1 VNSAQGAA
9 LRFNLP
15 GNAVKVN
22 DVSVTQADI
31 AASNGVIHVIDQVLL
46 PPAAEATGNLAE
58 VLTAQGFTTLV
69 DLVVKAG
76 LADTVSNSGPFTVF
90 APTNEAFAALDPAL
104 VNSLVANPEELKK
117 VLLYHVVPGNVPSSA
132 LSDNLSVDS
141 AQGPA
146 LRFNLPGN
154 AVKVNDVSVTQA
166 DIAASNG
173 VIHVIDQ
180 VLLPPAEP
188 TTGNLA
194 EVLTAQGF
202 TTLVDL
208 VVKAGLADT
217 VSNGG
222 PFTVFAPTNEAFAAL
237 DPALVNSL
245 VANPAELRK
254 VLLYHVVAGNV
265 PSSALS
271 DDLSVDSAQGA
282 ALRINLPGNGVY
294 VNGVDVTEA
303 DIVASNG
310 VIHEVDQVLIPASG
324 NVVETLAADDRFSTL
339 VTAVQTANLVDTLAT
354 GGPFTVFAP
363 TDEAFAK
370 LPSGTVNSLL
380 RNPEALKA
388 ILLRHVF
395 PAEVYSSTISSPNT
409 YTSAGSDRVNVFRDR
424 LNRVMVQST
433 KGMARVVIPDL
444 TASNGVIHAINTVI

>member
-1 VNSAQGAA
+1 MG
-9 LRFNLP
+9 
-15 GNAVKVN
+15 
-22 DVSVTQADI
+22 
-31 AASNGVIHVIDQVLL
+31 
-46 PPAAEATGNLAE
+46 
-58 VLTAQGFTTLV
+58 
-69 DLVVKAG
+69 
-76 LADTVSNSGPFTVF
+76 
-90 APTNEAFAALDPAL
+90 DPAL